1 MTRHAFLVL
10 GMHRSGTSALTRVLG
25 LMGAALPH
33 DLMPPTADNPQGYW
47 ESWRIAGLNN
57 RLLESAGT
65 HWSDDAA
72 ILPEWFADP
81 CRAGDREEAV
91 ALLADEFAAAPAIVL
106 KDPRICRLIPFWKT
120 VLDAAGFETRAV
132 LALRD
137 PLEVAR
143 SLAARAADP
152 AFSPAA
158 IPDPARGLLLWLRY
172 VLDAE
177 QHSRELARHVID
189 YADLIRD
196 WRTALQPLSGIASL
210 SRLPPDTTAAA
221 IDAFLDPTLRRQG
234 RDGAGHGGGT
244 APPGLA
250 RLRSLHEAIKGRPA
264 QAAAACDA
272 ARADLERLSL
282 LHPSARTDR
291 DSQVAGDARAAAI
304 LAGMETAFPASPRT
318 GRSILFLS
326 GSPHSIGHVYRV
338 LHPLDALDEHGW
350 RTAWLPIDSPA
361 ALTRLKTTDLVTVFR
376 CPWTPALET
385 IVAACRQRGI
395 PVVYDIDDLIFEPD
409 LMATGAFGYLDTLP
423 DAERQQW
430 IAGAADYRRALR
442 EADAAVLTTP
452 PLAAAAAAHC
462 QLVSVLPNAHSPAMF
477 AAAAVARTIP
487 KPAAVDGR
495 PRLGFAS
502 GTPTHQRDF
511 AVVAPALARLFR
523 RRPEPLLTI
532 VGHLDIGAFPA
543 LGDYP
548 DRIEVR
554 PHVPLERLP
563 EEVARFDINLAPL
576 EVGNPFC
583 EAKSPIRCTTA
594 ATVAVPTVASPTA
607 PLRAALIDDVTGFL
621 AADTGEWERAFDRLL
636 DDPSLRQ
643 RMGEAAHAALLKRM
657 GWPVWSGLA
666 EGVYSAVLREHGGR
680 PRDPDQT
687 RPTDSLS
694 R

>member
-1 MTRHAFLVL
+1 MTRHALLVL

-33 DLMPPTADNPQGYW
+33 DPMPPTADNPQGYW
-47 ESWRIAGLNN
+47 ESQRIARLNN

-65 HWSDDAA
+65 DWSNDAA
-72 ILPEWFADP
+72 IPPEWFADP
-81 CRAGDREEAV
+81 CRAGDREEAI
-91 ALLADEFAAAPAIVL
+91 ALLANEFAAAPSIVL

-177 QHSRELARHVID
+177 RHSRELTRHVID
-189 YADLIRD
+189 YADLLRD
-196 WRTALQPLSGIASL
+196 WRTTLEPLRGIAGL
-210 SRLPPDTTAAA
+210 SRLPADTTAT
-221 IDAFLDPTLRRQG
+221 IDAFLDPTLRRQVRDDTG
-234 RDGAGHGGGT
+234 REGGT
-244 APPGLA
+244 VPTGLA
-250 RLRSLHEAIKGRPA
+250 RLRSLHEAMKGRPE
-264 QAAAACDA
+264 QATAACDA
-272 ARADLERLSL
+272 ARADLDRLSL
-282 LHPSARTDR
+282 LHSSAQTDR
-291 DSQVAGDARAAAI
+291 EPHVAGDTRAAAI
-304 LAGMETAFPASPRT
+304 LAGMETAYPALPRT

-326 GSPHSIGHVYRV
+326 GSPPSIGHVYRV
-338 LHPLDALDEHGW
+338 LHPLQALAEHGW
-350 RTAWLPIDSPA
+350 RTAWLPVDSPA
-361 ALTRLKTTDLVTVFR
+361 ALTRLETTDLVTVFR
-376 CPWTPALET
+376 CPWIPALGA
-385 IVAACRQRGI
+385 IVAACRLRGI
-395 PVVYDIDDLIFEPD
+395 PVVHDIDDLIFEPN
-409 LMATGAFGYLDTLP
+409 LMEAGAFGYLDTLP
-423 DAERQQW
+423 DVERRRW
-430 IAGAADYRRALR
+430 IAVAADYRRALC

-452 PLAAAAAAHC
+452 PLAAAAQPHC
-462 QLVSVLPNAHSPAMF
+462 PRVAVLPNAHSPAMF
-477 AAAAVARTIP
+477 AAAAVARSIP
-487 KPAAVDGR
+487 KPSAVDGR

-511 AVVAPALARLFR
+511 AVIAPALARLFMS
-523 RRPEPLLTI
+523 RPEPLLTI

-543 LGDYP
+543 LGDYA
-548 DRIEVR
+548 DRIELR
-554 PHVPLERLP
+554 PHVLFDRLP

-607 PLRAALIDDVTGFL
+607 PLRAALIDGATGFL

-666 EGVYSAVLREHGGR
+666 EDVYAAVLREHVR
-680 PRDPDQT
+680 APRNLDQT
-687 RPTDSLS
+687 PSRDSIS
-694 R
+694 S